1 VRRRI
6 ATDPHSPDEFR
17 CNQIV
22 SNLSEFYDAFGVND
36 GDKHFMDADERVRIW

>member
-22 SNLSEFYDAFGVND
+22 ANLSEFYDAFGVND
-36 GDKHFMDADERVRIW
+36 CDKHFMDADERVRIW